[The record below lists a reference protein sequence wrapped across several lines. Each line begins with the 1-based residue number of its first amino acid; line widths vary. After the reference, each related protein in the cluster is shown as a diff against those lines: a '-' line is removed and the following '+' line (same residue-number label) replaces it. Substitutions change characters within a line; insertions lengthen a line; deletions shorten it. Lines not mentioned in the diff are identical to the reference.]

1 MGWVRRGART
11 KGKGGGVMKVER
23 DGWFIDIETLDVSQ
37 RPDWEIRC
45 RIRRHKD
52 GQHEERGHR
61 FYVPG
66 AISDKLG
73 LDELSDAA
81 REERLANGAKRVTLR
96 ELEDIFLE
104 PEGGLDSLRALSA
117 EDLAPPPP
125 KKKKR

>member
-1 MGWVRRGART
+1 MRKR
-11 KGKGGGVMKVER
+11 KSNEILKVER
-23 DGWFIDIETLDVSQ
+23 DGWFIDIEPLGVAQ

-52 GQHEERGHR
+52 GLHEERGHR

-66 AISDKLG
+66 ATSEQLG
-73 LDELSDAA
+73 LDALSASA
-81 REERLANGAKRVTLR
+81 REERLAHGAKRVTLR

-117 EDLAPPPP
+117 DDLAPPPP
-125 KKKKR
+125 KNKKR

>member
-1 MGWVRRGART
+1 MRKR
-11 KGKGGGVMKVER
+11 KGNGILRVER
-23 DGWFIDIETLDVSQ
+23 DGWFIDIEPLDVAQ

-45 RIRRHKD
+45 RIHRHKD

-66 AISDKLG
+66 ATSHQLG
-73 LDELSDAA
+73 LDELSDSQ
-81 REERLANGAKRVTLR
+81 REERLVNGAKLVTLR

-104 PEGGLDSLRALSA
+104 PEGGLDSLRALTI